1 MASFPNQDIVI
12 REVGKAY
19 DQIKKLQ
26 ALLQFKS
33 RKFGEDAL
41 CMHELAQPLFQEALQ
56 GLNHS
61 LCIMKSGMCKMEVK
75 QEIMATE
82 SGASGC
88 ATLDGVLLN
97 DSDQKI
103 ASKRGKRRRT
113 ENNSWTCTT
122 TMPYD
127 DGYQWRKYGDKKI
140 SGTNFSRSYFRCTF
154 KEEQGCLAKKLVQE
168 TTNKDQTNF
177 FHVTYTNEHTCNSQI
192 PVSPPVPVSQSDV
205 YEQKT
210 QRGNCMAPNYLPSYL
225 PDNSLMEALSSRCG
239 TVQRSGEWDF
249 ETLIMELVGFDSSD
263 AHLLLT

>member
-1 MASFPNQDIVI
+1 M
-12 REVGKAY
+12 
-19 DQIKKLQ
+19 
-26 ALLQFKS
+26 
-33 RKFGEDAL
+33 
-41 CMHELAQPLFQEALQ
+41 
-56 GLNHS
+56 
-61 LCIMKSGMCKMEVK
+61 
-75 QEIMATE
+75 
-82 SGASGC
+82 
-88 ATLDGVLLN
+88 
-97 DSDQKI
+97 
-103 ASKRGKRRRT
+103 
-113 ENNSWTCTT
+113 
-122 TMPYD
+122 
-127 DGYQWRKYGDKKI
+127 
-140 SGTNFSRSYFRCTF
+140 
-154 KEEQGCLAKKLVQE
+154 QE